1 MIKQNEKNRGKKK
14 KKPNKNQMS
23 GFAWEAIYSLV
34 CLQEKN
40 KVILQFDKY
49 ILSNITP
56 SSITNMDFWILTA
69 AFNSA
74 LTNLCK

>member
-1 MIKQNEKNRGKKK
+1 MKQNQKNNPQKTL
-14 KKPNKNQMS
+14 NKNQMS
-23 GFAWEAIYSLV
+23 GFAWEMIYSLV

-40 KVILQFDKY
+40 KAILQFGRF
-49 ILSNITP
+49 IFSNNTP
-56 SSITNMDFWILTA
+56 SSITHIDFWILTA

>member
-1 MIKQNEKNRGKKK
+1 
-14 KKPNKNQMS
+14 MS
-23 GFAWEAIYSLV
+23 GFAWEVIYSLV

-40 KVILQFDKY
+40 KVILQFDRY
-49 ILSNITP
+49 VFSNKTS
-56 SSITNMDFWILTA
+56 SSITDVDSWILTA

>member
-1 MIKQNEKNRGKKK
+1 MKQNQKNNPQKTL
-14 KKPNKNQMS
+14 NKNQMS
-23 GFAWEAIYSLV
+23 GFAWEMIYSLV

-40 KVILQFDKY
+40 KAILQFGRF
-49 ILSNITP
+49 IFSNNTP
-56 SSITNMDFWILTA
+56 SPITDIDFWILTA